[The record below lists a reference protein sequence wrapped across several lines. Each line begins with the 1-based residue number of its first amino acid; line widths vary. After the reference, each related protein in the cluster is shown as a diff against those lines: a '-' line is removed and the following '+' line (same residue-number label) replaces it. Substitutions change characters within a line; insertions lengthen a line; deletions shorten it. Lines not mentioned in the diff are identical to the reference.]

1 MLNSGQN
8 WRFLSLV
15 ILQFD
20 GWHCKTIGY
29 FFYATS
35 NFVHHFI
42 ASEFKLELQSGN
54 AQIGEAFVLI
64 FVTLTFD
71 LWSWPVT
78 WTILFVSG
86 NNFWKFHDDTMT
98 RTSWRK
104 SVRRT
109 NKRKDGWT
117 DVLKELLG
125 RSWNTCIFFLPEA
138 NFGLRVLSLP
148 PCVCVCVSV
157 CLSVRKSVCPSTV

>member
-1 MLNSGQN
+1 MLDSGQN
-8 WRFLSLV
+8 RRFFSLV

-42 ASEFKLELQSGN
+42 ASEFKLKLQSGN
-54 AQIGEAFVLI
+54 AQIGEAFFFTSVA
-64 FVTLTFD
+64 LTFD

-78 WTILFVSG
+78 WTRLFVSG
-86 NNFWKFHDDTMT
+86 NNWKFHDDTMT
-98 RTSWRK
+98 GTSWTK

-125 RSWNTCIFFLPEA
+125 RSWNTCICFLPEA
-138 NFGLRVLSLP
+138 SFGLRVLSLP
-148 PCVCVCVSV
+148 ACVCVRLSVCASVRVSV
-157 CLSVRKSVCPSTV
+157 NRLN